1 MHVTRK
7 DKNIA
12 AIADAVGYRGRKIE
26 IFPTTEV
33 DVRSANY
40 WDGGT
45 RTTYTFLKLPSLE
58 ALNVPSMHPAYDQRV
73 TRPLPLRPGMICVQH
88 TIFCGKDAGI
98 TICVHPDELN
108 TLMLPE
114 TPHLDENERIMLE
127 YTRSYKNSYQGK
139 NALEAALAVH

>member
-73 TRPLPLRPGMICVQH
+73 TRPLPLRPGMRHYLRPTHDILWK
-88 TIFCGKDAGI
+88 GRG
-98 TICVHPDELN
+98 N
-108 TLMLPE
+108 Y
-114 TPHLDENERIMLE
+114 HL
-127 YTRSYKNSYQGK
+127 RSSR
-139 NALEAALAVH
+139 